1 MNNIYQSLQGNMGLS
16 KAIDYFTSHQITVA
30 LPLNDTQKYDLI
42 ADFNNKL
49 QRISI
54 KTSRRKNKYNT
65 YTIQLRNTGGSSGHI
80 KYRYFDKND
89 CDYIFVLT
97 GDNKIYLIPTNIIT
111 SINSIDI
118 GNKYSEYEVHI
129 KQLSEYNNECKN

>member
-97 GDNKIYLIPTNIIT
+97 GDDKIYLIPTNIIT
-111 SINSIDI
+111 SITSIDV